1 MKNRFLFHLPN
12 DIQQLMR
19 LAEQIRELE
28 EYQLLTAKT
37 RYVLDLALEEM
48 ATNIIKYGYDAPG
61 ERAIEVDI
69 NFAETEVVL
78 TLRDDGHEFNPLE
91 CNEHAVKCLEEREI
105 GGVGIYLIRNMVR
118 GMKYTR
124 AGECNELVIHI
135 GRE

>member
-1 MKNRFLFHLPN
+1 
-12 DIQQLMR
+12 MR